1 MRREVAETALAQST
15 VVSSV
20 IGPFLPA
27 EQMRAPLSQKA
38 MWAVAST
45 PGVTAVLNGMRT
57 AAYVEE
63 AVAIMEWPAL
73 ADVEQVFQAV
83 REIKLS

>member
-1 MRREVAETALAQST
+1 
-15 VVSSV
+15 
-20 IGPFLPA
+20 
-27 EQMRAPLSQKA
+27 

-57 AAYVEE
+57 PAYVED

-73 ADVEQVFQAV
+73 EETEEVYKAV
-83 REIKLS
+83 GAIEVS

>member
-1 MRREVAETALAQST
+1 MRRGVAETALAQST

-27 EQMRAPLSQKA
+27 ERMRAPLSQKA

-57 AAYVEE
+57 PAYVED

-73 ADVEQVFQAV
+73 EKTEEVYKAV
-83 REIKLS
+83 GAIEVS